1 MTMVA
6 SMKRKKGKKKEAAAA
21 PDLSRILG
29 YTPPN
34 DVPAESDRCGS
45 YRSMQPLLTNGL
57 SVQQGATANI
67 VGRFA
72 ASRLEEGLTL
82 D

>member
-1 MTMVA
+1 MSMVA

-34 DVPAESDRCGS
+34 DVPAESDRCGGV
-45 YRSMQPLLTNGL
+45 RLVRLLL
-57 SVQQGATANI
+57 
-67 VGRFA
+67 
-72 ASRLEEGLTL
+72 RL
-82 D
+82 